1 MEKRWRMRAA
11 DPLTAEQLG
20 KSLGIH
26 PVLCTML
33 AQRGVQNFDE
43 AKAFFRT
50 TLDELHDPFLMKD
63 MQKAVDRIILARDR
77 REKVMIYGDYD
88 VDGTTAVGCMYSFLV
103 QVLGPEEL
111 NYYIPHRYR
120 EGYGIS
126 TQGVDHAIREG
137 YSLVIA
143 LDCGIKSIEL
153 INHAR
158 QNNVDFI
165 VCDHHI
171 PGSQLPPAVAILNP
185 NQNDCPYPY
194 KELCG
199 C

>member
-1 MEKRWRMRAA
+1 
-11 DPLTAEQLG
+11 
-20 KSLGIH
+20 
-26 PVLCTML
+26 
-33 AQRGVQNFDE
+33 
-43 AKAFFRT
+43 
-50 TLDELHDPFLMKD
+50 MKD
-63 MQKAVDRIILARDR
+63 MQKAVDRILLARDR

-171 PGSQLPPAVAILNP
+171 PGSPVTPAVAILNP
-185 NQNDCPYPY
+185 KQMIAPIHIKNFVAVVLGLNSSWPWLKP
-194 KELCG
+194 
-199 C
+199 